1 MSLTDCTCLSSL
13 LSPAGSSLIPQFLT
27 SFTIFQN
34 FKFLFMN
41 LFKFTYGIRDKVLER
56 RLETKITRME
66 DNAKQDTGIA
76 VSQNL
81 TNPQV
86 ILTEVAAETD
96 VLKEEVTKTLNPEIG
111 KLTEEI
117 EQTDLEALQS
127 VAKGQEEQLNHKISA
142 LEVDIK
148 RTTLDFD
155 FKKLIWTMVAIV
167 ALCSIDAGAN
177 YSSFQ
182 VIAKNLLGAIMLA
195 IAVAIALSSSAHT
208 IGMKIRTASSTL
220 MKRLWFFGG
229 LAGAGVVFYFLG
241 MIRQEYTGKADG
253 FANSPLLWMCFNLFF
268 FAVALLLAA
277 TKFPTK
283 EQRLAY
289 VALQDKKKQLASLK
303 NEKETL
309 LNALRKEESRINECR
324 QKLEAFLTYRA
335 ELLSSLDKE
344 KERINAMCLKE
355 FELKGGKIATK
366 VSFTSKNNK
375 S

>member
-1 MSLTDCTCLSSL
+1 
-13 LSPAGSSLIPQFLT
+13 
-27 SFTIFQN
+27 
-34 FKFLFMN
+34 MN
-41 LFKFTYGIRDKVLER
+41 LFKFAYGIRDKVLER

-66 DNAKQDTGIA
+66 NNAKQDTGIA

-148 RTTLDFD
+148 RTALDFD

-182 VIAKNLLGAIMLA
+182 VIAKNLLGAILLA
-195 IAVAIALSSSAHT
+195 IAVAIALSSATHV
-208 IGMKIRTASSTL
+208 IGMKIRTVSSTL
-220 MKRLWFFGG
+220 MKRLWFLGG
-229 LAGAGVVFYFLG
+229 LIGAGVVFYFLG
-241 MIRQEYTGKADG
+241 MIRQEYTGNADG

-268 FAVALLLAA
+268 FAVALLLSA
-277 TKFPTK
+277 TKSPTK

-289 VALQDKKKQLASLK
+289 VALEDKKKQFAALK
-303 NEKETL
+303 SEKETL
-309 LNALRKEESRINECR
+309 LNALRKEEARINECR
-324 QKLEAFLTYRA
+324 QKLETFLTYRA

-344 KERINAMCLKE
+344 KERINSMCLKE
-355 FELKGGKIATK
+355 FELKGGKTATK
-366 VSFTSKNNK
+366 VPFTAKNNK